1 MEWCIDV
8 IVNAYSSRIL
18 SSAYSLIIFVSLHLR
33 NFLPQIG
40 EQPLHFYSVSMCP
53 RSVETFGIIIF
64 MKLMKYEVAF
74 NREFEPFQD
83 NFFSYLRAQ
92 KMPSKRKVTISLKL
106 KTIVFQSKKIK
117 EFDNIIYPLRSAI
130 RWCLG
135 TILTMGEWM
144 RYGKIL
150 ISQLSHYDVIG
161 STIRYANLTMMIV
174 QTQTVD
180 IFIVYAFKS
189 HQLGYIFISTRRQL
203 KYCVAVGHICGT
215 AIVIETKSKVWKWKW
230 HLPDEREI
238 SNEIGQLKKHEA
250 VPGIFFFFILLEWNA
265 LNFVWAHAA
274 RTVCVCHISLT
285 LACKLNAEW
294 LMKPAAATVRTK
306 FSHKRCANRRQN
318 ELLSGI
324 ERLTA
329 TVTRQTQQKW

>member
-40 EQPLHFYSVSMCP
+40 EQPLHFYFTCASCP

-64 MKLMKYEVAF
+64 MKLMKFEVAF

-83 NFFSYLRAQ
+83 NFFSAQ

-189 HQLGYIFISTRRQL
+189 HQVGYIFISTRRQL

-250 VPGIFFFFILLEWNA
+250 VPGIFFFLHSSWMERAEFR
-265 LNFVWAHAA
+265 VSA

-294 LMKPAAATVRTK
+294 LMKPTAATVRTK